1 MIKINNNE
9 LIKFF
14 ILFQFKILFIQLLF
28 FYKLN
33 ISILIK

>member
-14 ILFQFKILFIQLLF
+14 ILFQFKILFINLKNRLSF
-28 FYKLN
+28 IKIN
-33 ISILIK
+33 I